1 MEQNL
6 KKQLFDFCKSFADS
20 RITRILAAIADLN
33 EALDDETKSSSG
45 DKHETGRAM
54 LQLDIEKSGVQLAEA
69 QKMAKVLEYVNIK
82 TKSDF
87 VGLGNLVKTT
97 KANYFL
103 AISAGELKVEGLSVY
118 CISSETPIG
127 QLLFGKQVGDVVK
140 FNDTE
145 IKITEIL

>member
-6 KKQLFDFCKSFADS
+6 KSQLFAFCKSFADS
-20 RITRILAAIADLN
+20 RIARILTAIADLN

-54 LQLDIEKSGVQLAEA
+54 LQLDIEKSGVQLSEA
-69 QKMAKVLEYVNIK
+69 QKMAKVLEFVNIK
-82 TKSDF
+82 TKSDY

-103 AISAGELKVEGLSVY
+103 AISAGEFKADGLSVY

-127 QLLFGKQVGDVVK
+127 QLLFGKVVGATVR
-140 FNDTE
+140 FNESE

>member
-1 MEQNL
+1 MEHNL

-103 AISAGELKVEGLSVY
+103 AISAGELKAEGLSVY

>member
-1 MEQNL
+1 MEHNL

-103 AISAGELKVEGLSVY
+103 AISAGELKAEGLSVY

-140 FNDTE
+140 FNDNE